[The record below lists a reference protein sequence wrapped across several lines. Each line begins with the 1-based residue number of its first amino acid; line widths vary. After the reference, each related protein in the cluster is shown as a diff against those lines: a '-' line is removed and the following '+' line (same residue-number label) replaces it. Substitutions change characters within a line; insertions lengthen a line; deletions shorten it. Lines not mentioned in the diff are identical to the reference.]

1 MKIAWVLLLTLVCFG
16 CGGYG
21 SSSTPT
27 KPQPGVVPV
36 IAELSPDNT
45 NAGGPAFILTVNG
58 SSFASGSIVKWNG
71 TNLTTT
77 FVTAKQLTADI
88 PATAIATSGTVPV
101 TVTNPAVAGTGGPY
115 GSGGTTAATSV
126 AMNFT
131 VE

>member
-1 MKIAWVLLLTLVCFG
+1 MKIACVLLLTLVCFG

-21 SSSTPT
+21 SPSMSATPT
-27 KPQPGVVPV
+27 PGVVPV

-58 SSFASGSIVKWNG
+58 SSFGSGSIVKWNG

-77 FVTAKQLTADI
+77 FVTAKQLTADV
-88 PATAIATSGTVPV
+88 PATAIATSATVPV

-115 GSGGTTAATSV
+115 GSGGTTAATSTP
-126 AMNFT
+126 MNFT